1 MELKQHILKEAG
13 MMFSK
18 YGIRSI
24 TMDYIASEL
33 GVSKRTLYEI
43 FQDKDDLVYQAIIEG
58 TKEHRKMCQNII
70 NESYNIIEAI
80 YKIGKFNH
88 ELFSKINPLFF
99 EDLKKYHFSIYNKF
113 HQNGDL
119 RDYELTRTLFEKGK
133 KEGIIRNDINIDL
146 LNIIIHKLIDII
158 HDDDLKF
165 YDNDEILKTV
175 FIPFIIGVSTEKGR
189 ILVEK
194 YFSNNN
200 QK

>member
-70 NESYNIIEAI
+70 RESSNIIEAI

-88 ELFSKINPLFF
+88 ELFAKINPLFF

>member
-43 FQDKDDLVYQAIIEG
+43 FKDKDDLVYQAIIEG

-70 NESYNIIEAI
+70 SESSNIIEAI
-80 YKIGKFNH
+80 YRIGKFNH
-88 ELFSKINPLFF
+88 ELFAKINPLFF
-99 EDLKKYHFSIYNKF
+99 EDLKKYHFTIYNKF

-119 RDYELTRTLFEKGK
+119 KDYELTRTLFEKGK
-133 KEGIIRNDINIDL
+133 QEGIIRNDINIEL

-158 HDDDLKF
+158 HDDDLKV
-165 YDNDEILKTV
+165 YDNEEILKKV
-175 FIPFIIGVSTEKGR
+175 FIPFIIGVSTQKGR
-189 ILVEK
+189 VLVEK

>member
-43 FQDKDDLVYQAIIEG
+43 FKDKDDLVYQAIIEG

-70 NESYNIIEAI
+70 SESSNIIEAI
-80 YKIGKFNH
+80 YRIGKFNH
-88 ELFSKINPLFF
+88 ELFAKINPLFF
-99 EDLKKYHFSIYNKF
+99 EDLKKYHLTIYNKF

-119 RDYELTRTLFEKGK
+119 KDYELTRTLFEKGK
-133 KEGIIRNDINIDL
+133 QEGIIRNDINIEL

-158 HDDDLKF
+158 HDDDLKV
-165 YDNDEILKTV
+165 YDNEEILKKV
-175 FIPFIIGVSTEKGR
+175 FIPFIIGVSTQKGR
-189 ILVEK
+189 VLVEK

>member
-43 FQDKDDLVYQAIIEG
+43 FKDKDDLVYQAIIEG

-70 NESYNIIEAI
+70 SESSNIIEAI
-80 YKIGKFNH
+80 YRIGKFNH
-88 ELFSKINPLFF
+88 ELFAKINPLFF
-99 EDLKKYHFSIYNKF
+99 EDLKKYHLTIYNKF

-119 RDYELTRTLFEKGK
+119 KDYELTRTLFEKGK
-133 KEGIIRNDINIDL
+133 QEGIIRNDINIEL

-158 HDDDLKF
+158 HDDDLKV
-165 YDNDEILKTV
+165 YDNEEILKTV
-175 FIPFIIGVSTEKGR
+175 FIPFIIGVSTQKGR
-189 ILVEK
+189 VLVEK

>member
-18 YGIRSI
+18 YGIRII

-43 FQDKDDLVYQAIIEG
+43 FKDKDDLVYQAIIEG

-70 NESYNIIEAI
+70 SESSNIIEAI
-80 YKIGKFNH
+80 YRIGEFNH
-88 ELFSKINPLFF
+88 ELFAKINPLFF
-99 EDLKKYHFSIYNKF
+99 EDLKKYHFTIYNKF

-119 RDYELTRTLFEKGK
+119 KDYELTRTLFEKGK
-133 KEGIIRNDINIDL
+133 QEGIIRNDINIEL

-158 HDDDLKF
+158 HDDDLKV
-165 YDNDEILKTV
+165 YDNEEILKTV
-175 FIPFIIGVSTEKGR
+175 FIPFIIGVSTQKGR
-189 ILVEK
+189 VLVEK

>member
-70 NESYNIIEAI
+70 SESSNIIEAI
-80 YKIGKFNH
+80 YKIAKFNH
-88 ELFSKINPLFF
+88 ELFAKINPLFF

-119 RDYELTRTLFEKGK
+119 KDYELTRTLFEKGK
-133 KEGIIRNDINIDL
+133 QEGIIRTDINIDL

-158 HDDDLKF
+158 HDDDLKV

>member
-43 FQDKDDLVYQAIIEG
+43 FKDKDDLVYQAIIEG

-70 NESYNIIEAI
+70 SESSNIIEAI
-80 YKIGKFNH
+80 YRIGKFNH
-88 ELFSKINPLFF
+88 ELFAKINPLFF
-99 EDLKKYHFSIYNKF
+99 EDLKKYHFTIYNKF

-119 RDYELTRTLFEKGK
+119 KDYELTRTLFEKGK
-133 KEGIIRNDINIDL
+133 QEGIIRNDINIEL

-158 HDDDLKF
+158 HDDDLKV
-165 YDNDEILKTV
+165 YDNEEILKTV
-175 FIPFIIGVSTEKGR
+175 FIPFIIGVSTQKGR
-189 ILVEK
+189 VLVEK

>member
-43 FQDKDDLVYQAIIEG
+43 FKDKDDLVYQAIIEG

-70 NESYNIIEAI
+70 SESSNIIEAI
-80 YKIGKFNH
+80 YRIGKFNH
-88 ELFSKINPLFF
+88 ELFAKINPLFF
-99 EDLKKYHFSIYNKF
+99 EDLKKYHFTIYNKF

-119 RDYELTRTLFEKGK
+119 KDYELTRTLFEKGK
-133 KEGIIRNDINIDL
+133 QEGIIRNDINIEL

-158 HDDDLKF
+158 HDDDLKV
-165 YDNDEILKTV
+165 YDNEEILKTV
-175 FIPFIIGVSTEKGR
+175 FILFIIGVSTQKGR
-189 ILVEK
+189 VLVEK

>member
-1 MELKQHILKEAG
+1 MELKQNILKEAG

-43 FQDKDDLVYQAIIEG
+43 FKDKDDLVYQAIIEG

-70 NESYNIIEAI
+70 SESSNIIEAI
-80 YKIGKFNH
+80 YRIGKFNH
-88 ELFSKINPLFF
+88 ELFAKINPLFF
-99 EDLKKYHFSIYNKF
+99 EDLKKYHFTIYNKF

-119 RDYELTRTLFEKGK
+119 KDYELTRTLFEKGK
-133 KEGIIRNDINIDL
+133 QEGIIRNDINIEL

-158 HDDDLKF
+158 HDDDLKV
-165 YDNDEILKTV
+165 YDNEEILKTV
-175 FIPFIIGVSTEKGR
+175 FIPFIIGVSTQKGR
-189 ILVEK
+189 VLVEK

>member
-43 FQDKDDLVYQAIIEG
+43 FKDKDDLVYQAIIEG

-70 NESYNIIEAI
+70 SESSNIIEAI
-80 YKIGKFNH
+80 YRIGEFNH
-88 ELFSKINPLFF
+88 ELFAKTNPLFF
-99 EDLKKYHFSIYNKF
+99 EDLKKYHLTIYNKF

-119 RDYELTRTLFEKGK
+119 KDYELTRTLFEKGK
-133 KEGIIRNDINIDL
+133 QEGIIRNDINIEL

-158 HDDDLKF
+158 HDDDLKV
-165 YDNDEILKTV
+165 YDNEEILKTV
-175 FIPFIIGVSTEKGR
+175 FIPFIIGVSTQKGR
-189 ILVEK
+189 VLVEK